1 LDWSWQGTA
10 DETCQLAAYTLSY
23 SGLDLRDHNDDCVAT
38 GLKAIL
44 MDGLSNT
51 AWDILSAREDK
62 KRELIAA
69 FEPFYRD
76 FLAVRAPPV
85 LGHTSEASD
94 NPLHFVTYMLWD
106 VTVLDGLI
114 GVRSPSSGRS
124 LLVEALGDTLL
135 LEYKNP
141 AVVESIL
148 HGFGHFVGAHPKHRQ
163 QIVDAIDR
171 YLNSRPVVR
180 QELRSYACSARSGS
194 VL

>member
-1 LDWSWQGTA
+1 
-10 DETCQLAAYTLSY
+10 
-23 SGLDLRDHNDDCVAT
+23 
-38 GLKAIL
+38 